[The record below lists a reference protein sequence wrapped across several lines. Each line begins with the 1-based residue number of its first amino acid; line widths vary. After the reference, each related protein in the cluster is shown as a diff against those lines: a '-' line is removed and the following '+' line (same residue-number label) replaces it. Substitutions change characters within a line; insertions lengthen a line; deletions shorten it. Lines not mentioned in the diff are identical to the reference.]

1 MNREPKKT
9 VSVRLSEKQYEQL
22 RVLSRESNR
31 TAAGFLRHLLV
42 ERIWTQNRNRP
53 GEGTWPYGNT
63 VQKIDT

>member
-22 RVLSRESNR
+22 RVLSKESNR

-42 ERIWTQNRNRP
+42 ERIWSKENSQ
-53 GEGTWPYGNT
+53 E
-63 VQKIDT
+63 